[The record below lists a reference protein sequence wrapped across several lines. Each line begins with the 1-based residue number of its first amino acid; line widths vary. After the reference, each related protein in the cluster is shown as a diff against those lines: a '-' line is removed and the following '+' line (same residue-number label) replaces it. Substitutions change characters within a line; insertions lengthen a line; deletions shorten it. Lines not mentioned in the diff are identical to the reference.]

1 VLGLTLNVRQMAIKG
16 VFSFK
21 AFKIIPALSPVKER
35 DLGDSVNARWHTLQ
49 YKRSLPALVRP

>member
-1 VLGLTLNVRQMAIKG
+1 MAIKG

-35 DLGDSVNARWHTLQ
+35 DLGDSVNARRHTLQ
-49 YKRSLPALVRP
+49 YNCSLPA